1 MVKSTPPWSQ
11 ATGVY
16 HLKPHTIGI
25 KMRITDVASAWVK
38 GQKARTRSLVTK
50 DGKVWSYNL
59 LIAKTADDGTLV
71 IYDYTNSAG
80 NYISQ
85 STTYHV
91 SSIIRAAYFE
101 AASGQKVVITR
112 KVPYRRN
119 RNIDRETVV
128 Q

>member
-1 MVKSTPPWSQ
+1 
-11 ATGVY
+11 
-16 HLKPHTIGI
+16 
-25 KMRITDVASAWVK
+25 MRITDVASAWVK